1 MPSLVAGNAAASD
14 TELLSDGRR
23 TQIGRQTR
31 DLAASTC
38 GTTLVFPFTLRV
50 RANDPLRTDQ
60 DGTLDYDHAVAE
72 AQGIRYDITLDSI
85 AQDSTIFQQRE
96 DSDPW
101 EVSCDARACR

>member
-1 MPSLVAGNAAASD
+1 MRDDPCISLHIARPGQ
-14 TELLSDGRR
+14 RP
-23 TQIGRQTR
+23 IK
-31 DLAASTC
+31 
-38 GTTLVFPFTLRV
+38 
-50 RANDPLRTDQ
+50 TDQ